1 MASGWKFRGCMTNN
15 NFHNSWVD
23 KFLLGFSLVHR
34 DHFSLIT
41 YYYYYFFF
49 TFEIPIPLITC
60 HISNCEIFYVIFM
73 VLEFFFFFFLFK
85 YPNRFKKNLSFC
97 LISLLIVSFYNW
109 GLELCCEILKFLQA
123 RVSYQSI
130 VWQEWGR
137 IYRDLCERRKIM

>member
-1 MASGWKFRGCMTNN
+1 MDN

-49 TFEIPIPLITC
+49 YFWDSYSINNLSHKQLGNILC
-60 HISNCEIFYVIFM
+60 NFYGSRI
-73 VLEFFFFFFLFK
+73 FFFFFLFK
-85 YPNRFKKNLSFC
+85 YPNRFKKNLWFC
-97 LISLLIVSFYNW
+97 LISLLIISFYNW

-130 VWQEWGR
+130 VWQEWGQ